1 MRHLF
6 VGLLL
11 TSVCFP
17 SIAQEWFVVYGDH
30 LHSENDLIEI
40 RPSFISTVDLPK
52 VEVRVSRSTER
63 NAYGGGKYR
72 SHHSTAVIDCK
83 DQVGWYTQMDFYGLP
98 VWRGPV
104 TKSRTFKVGSAP
116 VAFAE
121 IPGEADR
128 LVRAA
133 CKLVK

>member
-1 MRHLF
+1 MLA
-6 VGLLL
+6 
-11 TSVCFP
+11 TVCFP
-17 SIAQEWFVVYGDH
+17 SMAKEWFVVYGDP
-30 LHSENDLIEI
+30 LQSQSDLIEI
-40 RPSFISTVDLPK
+40 RPSFISTVDLPT
-52 VEVRVSRSTER
+52 VEVRVSRSVER

-72 SHHSTAVIDCK
+72 SHHSIAVIDCSN
-83 DQVGWYTQMDFYGLP
+83 QAGWYTQMDFYGLP
-98 VWRGPV
+98 VWTGPV
-104 TKSRTFKVGSAP
+104 TQSRSFKVGHAP